1 MKNGLLRFIFLFLFS
16 FSAVAQMEIVE
27 IGKPQLAKSIAG
39 VVSDPSGGALPG
51 VIVEER
57 SEDWKKVL
65 RSTETDDHG
74 RFHFSARS
82 KKTIY
87 NLQFSRSGFN
97 WVRIKLQLDKK
108 AAPAV
113 VVKMPLGT

>member
-1 MKNGLLRFIFLFLFS
+1 MKSGPLRFIFLFLLS
-16 FSAVAQMEIVE
+16 FSAAAQMEIVE
-27 IGKPQLAKSIAG
+27 IEKPQLAKSIAG
-39 VVSDPSGGALPG
+39 VVTDHSGGAIPG

-65 RSTETDDHG
+65 RSTQTDDHG

-87 NLQFSRSGFN
+87 KLQFSRSGFN
-97 WVRIKLQLDKK
+97 WVRIKLRLDKN
-108 AAPAV
+108 AAPTV
-113 VVKMPLGT
+113 VIKMPLGT